1 LKDFYGLLSVS
12 VSVNDGVSESNTFA
26 MRIQVKPVN
35 DAPDITRLE
44 TSPLR
49 YQIGKG
55 PVQVTKE
62 FEVEDADND
71 SLLLAEIGFM
81 AEQYRPGYDNL
92 SFVATS
98 RIKGSFD
105 LQRGMLV
112 LSGKAPATEY
122 TQAVR
127 TLRYEYMSGGE
138 PVKENK
144 TIFFRLSDG
153 KAMSETKEREIT
165 SSEVIV
171 KFDIP
176 SAFTPNGDSA
186 NDTWRIQSVKQQD
199 EILEAVLR
207 IYNRLGNLLFETV
220 GFEKEWDGR
229 LNGEL
234 LPADTYYYTI
244 DFKEEYSR
252 NSVKGIVAI
261 LR

>member
-1 LKDFYGLLSVS
+1 
-12 VSVNDGVSESNTFA
+12 
-26 MRIQVKPVN
+26 
-35 DAPDITRLE
+35 
-44 TSPLR
+44 
-49 YQIGKG
+49 
-55 PVQVTKE
+55 
-62 FEVEDADND
+62 
-71 SLLLAEIGFM
+71 
-81 AEQYRPGYDNL
+81 
-92 SFVATS
+92 
-98 RIKGSFD
+98 
-105 LQRGMLV
+105 MLV
-112 LSGKAPATEY
+112 LSGKAPVTEY
-122 TQAVR
+122 IQAVR

-138 PVKENK
+138 PMKENK
-144 TIFFRLSDG
+144 PIFFRLSDG
-153 KAMSETKEREIT
+153 KTMSEMRMREIT
-165 SSEVIV
+165 TSEVVV

-186 NDTWRIQSVKQQD
+186 NDTWKIQSVKQQD

-207 IYNRLGNLLFETV
+207 IYNRLGKLLFETV